1 MKSDGMRIKD
11 CNGSDIALIIN
22 NINPHSIPGKHM
34 KYLLIIENV
43 PPVSYGQL
51 LVMQKKREIYVI

>member
-1 MKSDGMRIKD
+1 MGWGLRIG
-11 CNGSDIALIIN
+11 NGSDIALIIN
-22 NINPHSIPGKHM
+22 KINPHSIPGKHM

-51 LVMQKKREIYVI
+51 LVMQKKITEI